1 MSQGVEDAVVIDGG
15 SDIVG
20 LALEVVDGIAHRDA
34 DARLE
39 NHRRVVAA
47 VTEGHRTT
55 DIKTLMAGHRQDALA
70 LVGAVGGDVG
80 ELRVPASRY
89 ALRHSRHQLRLVV
102 GREEGRQLED
112 VLLEHNVERRG
123 LIEVLYGEH
132 LTEDAVDV
140 ALGVNDCHVLPAD
153 DDEAVAFLLAILYAR
168 HYVVFGDGLAGHNLM
183 ANKAQRAVGGDV
195 TVNQVLDCPQ
205 IGDDDGRTARG
216 DIHARTVGLGLRQRE
231 DGRRRNL
238 VRLETH
244 QRAVDV
250 EK

>member
-1 MSQGVEDAVVIDGG
+1 MSQSVEDAIVIDGG
-15 SDIVG
+15 SDVVG
-20 LALEVVDGIAHRDA
+20 LLLEVVDGVTHRHA
-34 DARLE
+34 DASLE
-39 NHRRVVAA
+39 NHRRVIAA
-47 VTEGHRTT
+47 VAEGHRTT
-55 DIKTLMAGHRQDALA
+55 DIKTLVAGHRQDALA
-70 LVGAVGGDVG
+70 LVGTVGGDVG
-80 ELRVPASRY
+80 ELRMPATRH
-89 ALRHSRHQLRLVV
+89 ALRHTGHQLRLVV
-102 GREEGRQLED
+102 GREEGGQLED

-123 LIEVLYGEH
+123 LVEVLHGEH

-168 HYVVFGDGLAGHNLM
+168 HYVVFGDGLAGHHLM